1 MEEAAELKP
10 NKKNN
15 GMLRLTVRRIN
26 NRDGFENFPGIYCPL
41 AEKRA
46 NSANDVS
53 SLLVRHFRMHG
64 QTDYLIAQT
73 KTNG

>member
-41 AEKRA
+41 AEELA
-46 NSANDVS
+46 NSANDVG

-64 QTDYLIAQT
+64 
-73 KTNG
+73 

>member
-1 MEEAAELKP
+1 MEEAAKLKP

-15 GMLRLTVRRIN
+15 EMFRLTVRRIK
-26 NRDGFENFPGIYCPL
+26 NRDGFENFQGTYCPL
-41 AEKRA
+41 AEKLA
-46 NSANDVS
+46 NSANDVG

-64 QTDYLIAQT
+64 QTDHLIAQT